1 MSFLPLRIKSI
12 MKSYPSLTFFTCIM
26 TIFVGSTLT
35 GCAAPSTTTTGYQP
49 VMAQQGKDV
58 IWVPTP
64 NSLLVKML
72 ETAQVTNKDLVYD
85 LGAGD
90 GKIAI
95 EAARRYGAR
104 AVGIEFDPQMAQH
117 ARENAKNAGVA
128 DKVKIIT
135 GDIFAEDF
143 SQATV
148 VTLYLLPS
156 LNLKLYP
163 VLVNMKPG
171 TRIVSNTFTIGSWV
185 PDKTFY
191 GDSGTVGHFW
201 IVPANVQGFW
211 RLEGV
216 PGMDQISLSVVQ
228 KSQEFHADFTPEG
241 KPFQRIDGRL
251 NGTMLTFSYTD
262 AQGVMKTF
270 DGEVTGDTFTGT
282 LKDDPSIR
290 IVGKR

>member
-1 MSFLPLRIKSI
+1 MNFLPLRIKSI
-12 MKSYPSLTFFTCIM
+12 MKNRLSLTVFTCIT

-35 GCAAPSTTTTGYQP
+35 GCATPPSTSTGYQP

-64 NSLLVKML
+64 NSLLTKML
-72 ETAQVTNKDLVYD
+72 ETAQVTSKDLVYD

-104 AVGIEFDPQMAQH
+104 AVGIEFDPQMAEH

-216 PGMDQISLSVVQ
+216 PGMDQISLSIVQ

-251 NGTMLTFSYTD
+251 NGTQITFSYTD

-270 DGEVTGDTFTGT
+270 EGEVAGETFTGT
-282 LKDDPSIR
+282 LKDDSSVR

>member
-1 MSFLPLRIKSI
+1 MKNLAISI
-12 MKSYPSLTFFTCIM
+12 V
-26 TIFVGSTLT
+26 VGIYLT
-35 GCAAPSTTTTGYQP
+35 GCTAPSSPTTGYQP

-64 NSLLVKML
+64 DSLLVKML
-72 ETAQVTNKDLVYD
+72 ETAQVTNKDIVYD

-104 AVGIEFDPQMAQH
+104 AVGIEFDPQMADH
-117 ARENAKNAGVA
+117 ARQNAKNARVA
-128 DKVKIIT
+128 DKVTIIT

-156 LNLKLYP
+156 LNGKLYP
-163 VLVNMKPG
+163 TLINMKPG
-171 TRIVSNTFTIGSWV
+171 TRIVSNTFTIGSWI

-191 GDSGTVGHFW
+191 GDSGTVGYFW
-201 IVPANVQGFW
+201 VVPAKVNGFW

-216 PGMDQISLSVVQ
+216 PGFDQVTISIAQ
-228 KSQEFHADFTPEG
+228 KSQEFHADFTPAD
-241 KPFQRIDGRL
+241 KAFQRIEGRL
-251 NGTMLTFSYTD
+251 NGTKITFSYTD
-262 AQGVMKTF
+262 AQGDIQTF
-270 DGEVTGDTFTGT
+270 SGDVTSDSFTGT
-282 LKDDPSIR
+282 LKDNPSVR
-290 IVGKR
+290 ITGSR

>member
-1 MSFLPLRIKSI
+1 
-12 MKSYPSLTFFTCIM
+12 M

-35 GCAAPSTTTTGYQP
+35 GCATPPSTSTGYQP

-64 NSLLVKML
+64 NSLLTKML
-72 ETAQVTNKDLVYD
+72 ETAQVTSKDLVYD

-104 AVGIEFDPQMAQH
+104 AVGIEFDPQMAEH

-216 PGMDQISLSVVQ
+216 PGMDQISLSIVQ

-251 NGTMLTFSYTD
+251 NGTQITFSYTD
-262 AQGVMKTF
+262 AQGVVKTF
-270 DGEVTGDTFTGT
+270 EGEVAGETFTGT
-282 LKDDPSIR
+282 LKDDSSVR

>member
-1 MSFLPLRIKSI
+1 MKNLVLSI
-12 MKSYPSLTFFTCIM
+12 A
-26 TIFVGSTLT
+26 VGIYLT
-35 GCAAPSTTTTGYQP
+35 GCTAPSSLTTGYQP

-64 NSLLVKML
+64 DSLLVKML
-72 ETAQVTNKDLVYD
+72 ETAQVTNKDIVYD

-104 AVGIEFDPQMAQH
+104 AVGIEFDPQMADH
-117 ARENAKNAGVA
+117 ARQNAKNARVA
-128 DKVKIIT
+128 DKVTIIT

-156 LNLKLYP
+156 LNGKLYP
-163 VLVNMKPG
+163 TLINMKPG
-171 TRIVSNTFTIGSWV
+171 TRIVSNTFTIGSWI

-191 GDSGTVGHFW
+191 GDSGTIGYFW
-201 IVPANVQGFW
+201 VVPAKVNGFW

-216 PGMDQISLSVVQ
+216 PGFNQATISIAQ
-228 KSQEFHADFTPEG
+228 KSQEFHADFTPAG
-241 KPFQRIDGRL
+241 KAFQRIEGRL
-251 NGTMLTFSYTD
+251 NGTKITFSYAD
-262 AQGVMKTF
+262 AQGVMQIF
-270 DGEVTGDTFTGT
+270 NGEVTSDSFTGT
-282 LKDDPSIR
+282 LKDDPSVR
-290 IVGKR
+290 ITGSR

>member
-1 MSFLPLRIKSI
+1 MKNLAISI
-12 MKSYPSLTFFTCIM
+12 V
-26 TIFVGSTLT
+26 VGIYLT
-35 GCAAPSTTTTGYQP
+35 GCTAPSSPTTGYQP

-64 NSLLVKML
+64 DSLLVKML
-72 ETAQVTNKDLVYD
+72 ETAQVTNKDIVYD

-104 AVGIEFDPQMAQH
+104 AVGIEFDPQMAEH
-117 ARENAKNAGVA
+117 ARQNAKNAGVA
-128 DKVKIIT
+128 DKVTIIT

-156 LNLKLYP
+156 LNGKLYP
-163 VLVNMKPG
+163 TLINMKPG
-171 TRIVSNTFTIGSWV
+171 TRIVSNTFTIGSWI

-191 GDSGTVGHFW
+191 GDSGTVGYFW
-201 IVPANVQGFW
+201 VVPAKVNGFW

-216 PGMDQISLSVVQ
+216 PGFDQVTISIAQ
-228 KSQEFHADFTPEG
+228 KSQEFHADFTPAG
-241 KPFQRIDGRL
+241 KAFQRIEGRL
-251 NGTMLTFSYTD
+251 NGTKITFSYTD
-262 AQGVMKTF
+262 AQGDIQTF
-270 DGEVTGDTFTGT
+270 SGDVTSDSFTGT
-282 LKDDPSIR
+282 LKDNPSVR
-290 IVGKR
+290 ITGSR

>member
-1 MSFLPLRIKSI
+1 MNFLPLRIKSI
-12 MKSYPSLTFFTCIM
+12 MKNRLSLKVLTCIM

-35 GCAAPSTTTTGYQP
+35 GCATPPSTSTGYQP

-64 NSLLVKML
+64 NSLLTKML
-72 ETAQVTNKDLVYD
+72 ETAQVTSKDLVYD

-104 AVGIEFDPQMAQH
+104 AVGIEFDPQMAEH

-156 LNLKLYP
+156 QNLKLYP
-163 VLVNMKPG
+163 VLVNLKPG

-216 PGMDQISLSVVQ
+216 PGMDQISLSIVQ

-251 NGTMLTFSYTD
+251 NGTQITFSYTD
-262 AQGVMKTF
+262 AQGVVKTF
-270 DGEVTGDTFTGT
+270 EGEVAGETFTGT
-282 LKDDPSIR
+282 LKDDSSVR

>member
-1 MSFLPLRIKSI
+1 MKNLAISI
-12 MKSYPSLTFFTCIM
+12 V
-26 TIFVGSTLT
+26 VGIYLT
-35 GCAAPSTTTTGYQP
+35 GCAAPSSPTTGYQP

-64 NSLLVKML
+64 DSLLVKML
-72 ETAQVTNKDLVYD
+72 ETAQVTNKDIVYD

-104 AVGIEFDPQMAQH
+104 AVGIEFDPQMADH
-117 ARENAKNAGVA
+117 ARQNAKNARVA
-128 DKVKIIT
+128 DKVTIIT

-156 LNLKLYP
+156 LNGKLYP
-163 VLVNMKPG
+163 TLINMKPG
-171 TRIVSNTFTIGSWV
+171 TRIVSNTFTIGSWI

-191 GDSGTVGHFW
+191 GDSGTVGYFW
-201 IVPANVQGFW
+201 VVPAKVNGFW

-216 PGMDQISLSVVQ
+216 PGFDQVTISIAQ
-228 KSQEFHADFTPEG
+228 KSQEFHADFTPAG
-241 KPFQRIDGRL
+241 KAFQRIEGRL
-251 NGTMLTFSYTD
+251 NGTKITFSYTD
-262 AQGVMKTF
+262 AQGDIQTF
-270 DGEVTGDTFTGT
+270 SGDVTSDSFTGT
-282 LKDDPSIR
+282 LKDNPSVR
-290 IVGKR
+290 ITGSR